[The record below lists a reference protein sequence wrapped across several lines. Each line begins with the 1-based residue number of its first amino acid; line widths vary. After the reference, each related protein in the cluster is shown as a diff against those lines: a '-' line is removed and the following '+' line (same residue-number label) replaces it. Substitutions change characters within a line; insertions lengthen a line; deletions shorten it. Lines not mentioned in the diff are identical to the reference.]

1 MSTPLGSRAR
11 TRRLRLAAGE
21 TPLPESKVDPR
32 IPAAVLVAE
41 AQAQGVADARKHV
54 LDSWS
59 FGAPG
64 TPRSAAFDPSYVLS
78 LRHLRDCAVQ
88 SALERHVE
96 ANARTA
102 HLREQS
108 EEAESFMD
116 SARAAMNSLAVTAAR
131 TREPMAGT
139 LEADAEVDAARD
151 VPEGGD
157 PVWEGET
164 VPVRLVWRLLVLL
177 LLVVAQTPV
186 HHLVFG
192 HFLEDRL
199 TPGPIWAV
207 CGSMAV
213 FLVATPHVSAFVARS
228 RQATGS
234 ERRLTAGVLLTM
246 AFWVAVVCVLGWMC
260 GAVLSL
266 QREKLAPLHVAPVT
280 VVLMFVGGL
289 LVAGATSYLLGLSRR
304 HPFQE
309 SYALHRER
317 REHAEAERRLLIA
330 RLCPEHAAGGEEG
343 AMGPEPFVRAIR
355 SAYAAAE
362 EAYFAALIQTIGDP
376 SFTEAV
382 QHRRGLR
389 PEAEPQPR
397 PEPVPDEV
405 PPPMAEVVP

>member
-1 MSTPLGSRAR
+1 MTTPLGSRAR
-11 TRRLRLAAGE
+11 TRRLRTAIGDV
-21 TPLPESKVDPR
+21 PLPESKVDPR
-32 IPAAVLVAE
+32 IPASVLIAD
-41 AQAQGVADARKHV
+41 AQAQGAADARRHV

-59 FGAPG
+59 FGEPTAPH
-64 TPRSAAFDPSYVLS
+64 SAEYDPSYVLS
-78 LRHLRDCAVQ
+78 LRHLRDCAVH

-108 EEAESFMD
+108 EEAGSFMD
-116 SARAAMNSLAVTAAR
+116 SARTAMNNLAVLRAR
-131 TREPMAGT
+131 TREPMADT
-139 LEADAEVDAARD
+139 VEAQADLDAARD
-151 VPEGGD
+151 VPDGDD

-192 HFLEDRL
+192 HFLEDR
-199 TPGPIWAV
+199 TAPASIWAL
-207 CGSMAV
+207 CASMAV
-213 FLVATPHVSAFVARS
+213 FLVATPHVAAFMARS

-246 AFWVAVVCVLGWMC
+246 TFWVAVVTVLGWMC
-260 GAVLSL
+260 GAVLGL
-266 QREKLAPLHVAPVT
+266 QHEKLTPLHVTPVT

-289 LVAGATSYLLGLSRR
+289 LVTGATSYLLGLSRR

-309 SYALHRER
+309 SYALHRQR
-317 REHAEAERRLLIA
+317 REQVEAERRLLIA
-330 RLCPEHAAGGEEG
+330 RLCPEHAAGGDEDDV
-343 AMGPEPFVRAIR
+343 GPEPLVRAIR

-362 EAYFAALIQTIGDP
+362 EAYFASLTQAVGDP

-389 PEAEPQPR
+389 PQPA
-397 PEPVPDEV
+397 PLPVQDAV
-405 PPPMAEVVP
+405 PPVAEVAP